1 MDELAIDVVGL
12 GKRFRIS
19 KRRQRH
25 GTLRYGSLRDS
36 LTRGLR
42 APRRWMRD
50 AMRGRSRSESDDTI
64 WALRDINFDVR
75 RGEVLGVIGHNGS
88 GKSTLLKILSRI
100 TEPSEG
106 HADVH
111 GRVGSLLEVG
121 TGFHHE
127 LSGRENIYLNGAML
141 GMRRAEIERKF
152 DQIVSFSQIGR
163 FLDTPVKRYSS
174 GMYLRL
180 AFAVAAHLDTDILVL
195 DEVLAVGDHEFQKRC
210 LAKMRE
216 VTQTGR
222 TVLFVSHSLDS
233 VRALCDR
240 AMLLV
245 RGRIACLGSTSQVID
260 HYVNDGALSVQTSL
274 SVAGESG
281 AIGAVEP
288 VRLHSVSVLSPS
300 GEPARNLDMHDPV
313 TVRIVF
319 ENACPGASYLV
330 QIRLKDQY
338 GSWVLSSHN
347 EEAATTEGEFFLH
360 RPYPAGLFEAHCRI
374 PGNVLNDITYTV
386 TVVIGRW
393 DGDGIGPTLQADHV
407 ATFTLHDYSRTDRE
421 HSRYFIGPV
430 RPELVWRTSLA
441 EAA

>member
-1 MDELAIDVVGL
+1 MDDLAIQVAGL
-12 GKRFRIS
+12 GKRFRIA
-19 KRRQRH
+19 KRRPRND
-25 GTLRYGSLRDS
+25 TFRDAI
-36 LTRGLR
+36 TRTMR
-42 APRRWMRD
+42 SSRRWMRD
-50 AMRGRSRSESDDTI
+50 AMRGRIRRESGETI
-64 WALRDINFDVR
+64 RALRDINFEVR
-75 RGEVLGVIGHNGS
+75 RGEVLGIIGHNGS

-106 HADVH
+106 YADVY

-141 GMRRAEIERKF
+141 GMRRAEIDRKF
-152 DQIVSFSQIGR
+152 DQIVAFSQIGR

-216 VTQTGR
+216 VTQSGR
-222 TVLFVSHSLDS
+222 TVLFVSHGLDS
-233 VRALCDR
+233 VRTLCDR
-240 AMLLV
+240 AMLLEQ
-245 RGRIACLGSTSQVID
+245 GQIACMGSTSQVID
-260 HYVNDGALSVQTSL
+260 HYVNDGKLGVPTSL
-274 SVAGESG
+274 SVAGESDAEG
-281 AIGAVEP
+281 AIEP
-288 VRLHSVSVLSPS
+288 VRLHSVSVLDPA
-300 GEPARNLDMHDPV
+300 GNPARNLDMHDPV

-319 ENACPGASYLV
+319 ENSFPGESYLV

-347 EEAATTEGEFFLH
+347 EEAATIGGEYFLL

-393 DGDGIGPTLQADHV
+393 DGDNVGPTLHADHV
-407 ATFTLHDYSRTDRE
+407 ATFTLHDYSRADRN
-421 HSRYFIGPV
+421 HSRHFIGPV
-430 RPELVWRTSLA
+430 RPGLVWRTDLA

>member
-1 MDELAIDVVGL
+1 MHDLAIQVAGL
-12 GKRFRIS
+12 GKQYRIS
-19 KRRQRH
+19 RRRQ
-25 GTLRYGSLRDS
+25 RYGSLRDTLS
-36 LTRGLR
+36 AGMR
-42 APRRWMRD
+42 APRRWLRETMRRRR
-50 AMRGRSRSESDDTI
+50 RGESDDTI
-64 WALRDINFDVR
+64 WALRDISFDVH
-75 RGEVLGVIGHNGS
+75 RGEVLGIIGHNGS

-106 HADVH
+106 YADVH

-152 DQIVSFSQIGR
+152 DQIVAFSQIGR

-180 AFAVAAHLDTDILVL
+180 AFAVAAHLDADILVL

-222 TVLFVSHSLDS
+222 TVLFVSHGLDS

-240 AMLLV
+240 AILLA
-245 RGRIACLGSTSQVID
+245 RGQIACVGSTKEVID
-260 HYVNDGALSVQTSL
+260 HYVNEGALGAQASL
-274 SVAGESG
+274 SFGCEGSTAS
-281 AIGAVEP
+281 ADEP
-288 VRLHSVSVLSPS
+288 IRLHSVAVLSPT
-300 GEPARNLDMHDPV
+300 GTPACDLDMHDPV

-319 ENACPGASYLV
+319 ENSCPGASYLV

-360 RPYPAGLFEAHCRI
+360 RPYPAGRYEAYCRI

-393 DGDGIGPTLQADHV
+393 EGDSVSSTLQADHA
-407 ATFTLHDYSRTDRE
+407 ATFTLHDYSRSDRD
-421 HSRYFIGPV
+421 HSRFFIGPV
-430 RPELVWRTSLA
+430 RPRLAWRTNLT
-441 EAA
+441 AAA